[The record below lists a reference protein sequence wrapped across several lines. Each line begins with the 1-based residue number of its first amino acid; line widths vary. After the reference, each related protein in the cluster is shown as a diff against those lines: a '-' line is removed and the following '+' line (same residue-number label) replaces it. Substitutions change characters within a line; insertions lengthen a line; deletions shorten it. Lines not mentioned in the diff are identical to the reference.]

1 MTKKRVL
8 SIAYHEAGHAVAARL
23 VKPPVMVKYVTII
36 PDEHNLGHCAS
47 RKLKRLGDGSSWLY
61 LLVYFFFIPFLLV
74 HGTAWV
80 IRGFRGRYIV

>member
-36 PDEHNLGHCAS
+36 TDEHNLGHCKGGVVCRFCRPA
-47 RKLKRLGDGSSWLY
+47 RFK
-61 LLVYFFFIPFLLV
+61 
-74 HGTAWV
+74 
-80 IRGFRGRYIV
+80 